1 MTDKLCYIIAEGLDS
16 MRKYSKELYSKDVLM
31 KAAYAFTDRLYIH
44 LDADETHYKVQLIS
58 KSEKD
63 KNEEELYAEFENE
76 LIAQETRRMI
86 AEQTKNVR
94 EMIVA
99 RALSSTIVNNVEEDN
114 IDLLK
119 NEDTYAAEEI
129 LQDWFDVYEK

>member
-1 MTDKLCYIIAEGLDS
+1 MENVRCYA
-16 MRKYSKELYSKDVLM
+16 KAFYSKEVIL

-86 AEQTKNVR
+86 AEQTKMSER
-94 EMIVA
+94 
-99 RALSSTIVNNVEEDN
+99 
-114 IDLLK
+114 
-119 NEDTYAAEEI
+119 
-129 LQDWFDVYEK
+129 

>member
-1 MTDKLCYIIAEGLDS
+1 M
-16 MRKYSKELYSKDVLM
+16 
-31 KAAYAFTDRLYIH
+31 
-44 LDADETHYKVQLIS
+44 IS
-58 KSEKD
+58 KSEED

>member
-1 MTDKLCYIIAEGLDS
+1 M
-16 MRKYSKELYSKDVLM
+16 
-31 KAAYAFTDRLYIH
+31 
-44 LDADETHYKVQLIS
+44 IS

-99 RALSSTIVNNVEEDN
+99 RALSSTIVNKVEEDD
-114 IDLLK
+114 IDLPK

>member
-1 MTDKLCYIIAEGLDS
+1 MENVRCYA
-16 MRKYSKELYSKDVLM
+16 KEFYAKEVIL

-58 KSEKD
+58 KLEEE
-63 KNEEELYAEFENE
+63 KNEENLYAEFENE

>member
-1 MTDKLCYIIAEGLDS
+1 M
-16 MRKYSKELYSKDVLM
+16 
-31 KAAYAFTDRLYIH
+31 
-44 LDADETHYKVQLIS
+44 IS